1 MRVQAV
7 VSQLNGEKID
17 IVAWVPDEV
26 QFIGNA
32 LSPAAVTNVLLDEET
47 KTARVIVPDDQLSLA
62 IGKEGQNARLAARLT
77 GWKIDI
83 KSETQA
89 ADEPL
94 FQPEAYEKTAEVEE
108 ADELADSVLD
118 PDLDLDAAPVEEI
131 DAEPEVEI
139 EQTEAESAE
148 TVEDEP
154 SPDEVAAL
162 LAKIGTS
169 AKRKS
174 WEERFGSV
182 STEETAQE
190 KSDSESEKPKQK
202 KKKEKVIK
210 DFSMLTLEDFQ
221 FDEED

>member
-1 MRVQAV
+1 M
-7 VSQLNGEKID
+7 
-17 IVAWVPDEV
+17 
-26 QFIGNA
+26 
-32 LSPAAVTNVLLDEET
+32 
-47 KTARVIVPDDQLSLA
+47 
-62 IGKEGQNARLAARLT
+62 
-77 GWKIDI
+77 
-83 KSETQA
+83 
-89 ADEPL
+89 
-94 FQPEAYEKTAEVEE
+94 
-108 ADELADSVLD
+108 
-118 PDLDLDAAPVEEI
+118 
-131 DAEPEVEI
+131 EI

-190 KSDSESEKPKQK
+190 KSDSESDKPKQK